1 MRARRDQR
9 RNRDRGTEG
18 LHDERVPLVRW
29 SRLATAFALIG
40 VAIIWLALD
49 NHFGVVDR
57 TVVATPT
64 VPGSRA
70 VPQLG
75 TPQPIV
81 GGNIDAALRST
92 VLQVGDRPAPRGS
105 HYLVIAVQLTNTGRQ
120 TLHVSPAA
128 FAIRFSGRVQA
139 TGLGYPG
146 HLAPFS
152 SAGIGPGQRIAGDL
166 AFVVPDSADPQELL
180 YAPNNARSTHIIWRV
195 P

>member
-1 MRARRDQR
+1 V
-9 RNRDRGTEG
+9 RGAISGVIGIEA
-18 LHDERVPLVRW
+18 P
-29 SRLATAFALIG
+29 IG
-40 VAIIWLALD
+40 VAIVWLALD

-57 TVVATPT
+57 TVVVTPT
-64 VPGSRA
+64 VPGGRA
-70 VPQLG
+70 APRLG

-81 GGNIDAALRST
+81 GGSIDAVQRGTAL
-92 VLQVGDRPAPRGS
+92 QIGNRPAPRGS

-120 TLHVSPAA
+120 TLHASPSA

-166 AFVVPDSADPQELL
+166 AFVVPDSAGPLELL
-180 YAPNNARSTHIIWRV
+180 YAPNNASSTHIIWRV